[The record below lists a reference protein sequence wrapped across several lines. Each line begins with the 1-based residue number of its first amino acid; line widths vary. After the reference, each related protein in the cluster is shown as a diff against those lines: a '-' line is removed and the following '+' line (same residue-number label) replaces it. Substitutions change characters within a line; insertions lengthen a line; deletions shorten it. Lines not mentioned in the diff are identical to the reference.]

1 MARGRR
7 TTGLAEL
14 ERRLGQINAERE
26 RIVAAIRAA
35 VNSLT
40 GHAASTGRATSA
52 SGASGPGNRRPRRFS
67 AASRKRLSELAK
79 ARWAKAKK
87 AGQTRLG

>member
-7 TTGLAEL
+7 SAGLAEL
-14 ERRLGQINAERE
+14 ERKLAQLNAERE
-26 RIVAAIRAA
+26 RVVAAIRAA
-35 VNSLT
+35 VDSLM
-40 GHAASTGRATSA
+40 GSGQSGRSAGTGR
-52 SGASGPGNRRPRRFS
+52 PGRAAGSRARHFS